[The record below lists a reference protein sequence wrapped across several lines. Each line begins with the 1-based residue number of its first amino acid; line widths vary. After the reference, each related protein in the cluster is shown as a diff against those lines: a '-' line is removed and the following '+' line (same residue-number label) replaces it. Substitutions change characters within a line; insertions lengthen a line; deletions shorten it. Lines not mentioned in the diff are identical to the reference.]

1 MASLVAYSC
10 WQRSAGPLGIGW
22 CKGFQEKAA
31 LWQHPIL
38 PRKSAPQKLQPI
50 LQPYRLPFP
59 PTNRQLQTRPVKQ
72 PLGRRE
78 RRQAMAAVNFLD
90 SCSALLLPLS
100 LVSPLWASGK
110 LRRFSGLM
118 VSACLQP
125 LEAQHMIRCKI
136 WTTFCGLLPL

>member
-1 MASLVAYSC
+1 MASPAACSC

-31 LWQHPIL
+31 LWQHPTL
-38 PRKSAPQKLQPI
+38 PRKSAPHKLQPI

-72 PLGRRE
+72 PLGRRKQ
-78 RRQAMAAVNFLD
+78 RQAMAAVNFLD

-110 LRRFSGLM
+110 LRRFSGRM
-118 VSACLQP
+118 VSAYLQP
-125 LEAQHMIRCKI
+125 LEAQHILRCKM
-136 WTTFCGLLPL
+136 WNTLCGLLPL